1 MPSKRLIWL
10 LALFAALALVV
21 AACEPDDDVDDVDD
35 PADEDVEEPAD
46 EPDDDDVGV
55 EDDEDVEDDAVEDE
69 DAVEEDDEDLTPAEG
84 ETILDVLA
92 ARTDEDA
99 PDPGEEDAEA
109 EEEEEPEEPE
119 EASFSSLLEA
129 VEIAELEELLE
140 SEGPFTVFGPT
151 DEAFAL
157 FPADSFEELVADPER
172 LDEVL
177 GYHIVEGEHPMD
189 ELEPG
194 DEFDTV
200 SGQTLTLRES
210 EGGDLLVEGAPIVE
224 ADIQADNGV
233 VHGIGAVLLAPA
245 L

>member
-1 MPSKRLIWL
+1 MPSQRHRWL

-21 AACEPDDDVDDVDD
+21 AACETDDDVDD

-46 EPDDDDVGV
+46 EPDDDDDVGV
-55 EDDEDVEDDAVEDE
+55 EDDEDDDVVEDD
-69 DAVEEDDEDLTPAEG
+69 DAVEEDDDDLTPAEG

-92 ARTDEDA
+92 ARVDEDA
-99 PDPGEEDAEA
+99 PDPGEEAEA

-119 EASFSSLLEA
+119 DEEASFASLVEA

-189 ELEPG
+189 ELEAG

-224 ADIQADNGV
+224 ADIEADNGV